1 MIGQPLLGLERI
13 LTMEAEFERDIAVA
27 DDYGAEG
34 AKDWQPLATVPCFLW
49 WGNGAAATRLG
60 QPQQRPE
67 QTVDL
72 SVGGIVLPGGID
84 VTDRD
89 RISQVKNAAGAT
101 VAGTLFILA
110 VAPFEGLTEISF
122 RRMD

>member
-1 MIGQPLLGLERI
+1 MIGQPLLGLERV
-13 LTMEAEFERDIAVA
+13 LTMEVDLERDIATA
-27 DDYGAEG
+27 DDYGAEI
-34 AKDWQPLATVPCFLW
+34 AKDWQPLATVACFLW

-72 SVGGIVLPGGID
+72 SVGGIVLPGALD
-84 VTDRD
+84 LTDRD
-89 RISQVKNAAGAT
+89 QIIQVRNQAGDV
-101 VAGTLFILA
+101 VAGKLFILA